1 MSLARKAKAVVVIF
15 GYTAPSLAEQLGVD
29 PQRVAPF
36 QADADSITSMY
47 RRGIL
52 NGRDAH
58 IARKRLTVLLQREFD
73 R

>member
-1 MSLARKAKAVVVIF
+1 MIF
-15 GYTAPSLAEQLGVD
+15 GYQAPSLAEQLGED
-29 PQRVAPF
+29 SPRVALF
-36 QADADSITSMY
+36 QRDADAITSMY

-58 IARKRLTVLLQREFD
+58 IARKRLTILLQREFD